1 MSIIVLRI
9 KPEELL
15 NIETGLNLLK
25 QNMLK
30 KNSEVSVY
38 DVNASNMKDYYSAK
52 VLELDEQIYMCKKA
66 LNEA

>member
-1 MSIIVLRI
+1 MSIIVLRM

-15 NIETGLNLLK
+15 NIETGLNMLK

-30 KNSEVSVY
+30 KNSEVSIY
-38 DVNASNMKDYYSAK
+38 DVNASNMKEYYSNK
-52 VLELDEQIYMCKKA
+52 ILELDEQIYMCKKA